1 MWKNAKRGICILLVL
16 LMAIGFNTSSSEA
29 AMTTPEYC
37 IIINTKT
44 NKLAYY
50 KSDKLVKEFNVATG
64 KSSTPTP
71 LGKSKIVN
79 KIKNRPYY
87 KYNIPGGSPQ
97 NPLGDR
103 WLGLEI
109 KGTYGTTYAIH
120 GNNNESSIGKNIS
133 AGCIRMYNDEVRWL
147 YDQVPVETTV
157 ILANSSKSYVEIVK
171 DYNINLE
178 SISKNSND
186 NNFTTLTND
195 IYKYD
200 SRDKYLAYINGHRYS
215 QYSYVKKYANYTFT
229 LSSWIKAA
237 GLDVSMPRYSS
248 SYKMSVTNPYK
259 KLSSDLNTVLTK
271 AKMKS

>member
-29 AMTTPEYC
+29 AMTTPEHC

-87 KYNIPGGSPQ
+87 KYNIPGGSRN

-109 KGTYGTTYAIH
+109 NGTYGTTYAIH

-157 ILANSSKSYVEIVK
+157 ILANSNKSYVEIAK

-178 SISKNSND
+178 SVTENSND
-186 NNFTTLTND
+186 NNFKSLTNN

-200 SRDKYLAYINGHRYS
+200 DGSSKYLTYINEHRYS
-215 QYSYVKKYANYTFT
+215 QYSYVNKLGNYTFT
-229 LSSWIKAA
+229 PSSWRLAA
-237 GLDVSMPRYSS
+237 GIT
-248 SYKMSVTNPYK
+248 VTN
-259 KLSSDLNTVLTK
+259 L
-271 AKMKS
+271 MKSNGDAMEINSPYISKYNNINKELKTYL